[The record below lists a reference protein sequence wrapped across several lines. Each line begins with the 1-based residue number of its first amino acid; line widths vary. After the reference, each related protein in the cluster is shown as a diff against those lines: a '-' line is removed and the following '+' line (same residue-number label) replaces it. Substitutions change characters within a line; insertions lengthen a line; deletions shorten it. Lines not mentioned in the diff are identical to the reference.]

1 MQSRVIWLSSGGG
14 ACGATGAARRVRLL
28 LQQVAARGRP
38 AAGGEGGRVLRYHA
52 RTLHGGAGT
61 AEGDTVT
68 IGDVS
73 YKLKTPRNPELVPV
87 NYTSDT
93 LAQSVIQ
100 HLRWIMQK
108 DLLGQ
113 DVFLIG
119 PPGPLRRSI
128 AMQYLELTK
137 REVEYIALS
146 RDTTETDLKQRREI
160 RAGTAYYIDQCAV
173 RAATEGRILVLEG
186 LEKAER
192 NVLPVLNNL
201 LENREM
207 QLEDGRFLMSAERYD
222 TLLKEHNK
230 AELDAWK
237 IVRVSENF
245 RVIALGLPVP
255 RYLGNPLDPPL
266 RSRFQARDVYYLP
279 FKDHLA
285 LLYFI
290 GSNVSTERISQLLS
304 FATTLCTQESSSLG
318 LPDFPLDSLSSAVQ
332 ILNSFPMMSIQHII
346 KRLYPYDVL
355 LGKEGKTA
363 VEDALKRFELQD
375 SERPSVP
382 MRVVHVKKSEDNK
395 TLQADVTV
403 QIAGKDVTFQ
413 VPVGTKPVDLHAGP
427 EGFIKTSSH
436 EQLLAEMMQSHMVKD
451 ICLIG
456 GKGCGKTV
464 VAKEFASVL
473 GYNTEPVML
482 YQDMTARDL
491 LQQRYTL
498 PNGDTSWRPS
508 PLITAALEGKLVILD
523 GIHRVN
529 PGTLAVLQRLIHDRD
544 ITLYDG
550 TRFLREDRYRTLQ
563 EELQLSDEILQQR
576 SIFPIHPSFRI
587 IALAEPPV
595 IGSTTQQ
602 WLGPELL
609 TLFLFHHMKPL
620 SKSEEIKVIKGMVP
634 NVPSAAVEQLL
645 KLTYKLR
652 ETHDPTAQSLASS
665 LSTRQLLRICRRL
678 SHYPDESLYDA
689 INKACLSR
697 FLPNLA
703 RSALHKH
710 LLDSGIETSAA
721 DTQKMEEKDYSC
733 EVNAGILR
741 IGSVT
746 IPVHN
751 PYEKMKVPD
760 VLFYENTQ
768 HMMVMEYML
777 KDFLLGEHLLLVG
790 NQGVGKNKVV
800 DRFLH
805 LLNRPREYLQLHRD
819 TTVQSLTLQPSV
831 KDGHI
836 VYEDS
841 PLVKAVKMGHI
852 LVIDEA
858 DKAPTN
864 VTCIL
869 KTLVESGEMILS
881 DGRRLI
887 ANPASV
893 NGRENVIVIH
903 PDFRMMVLANRPG
916 FPFLGNDFF
925 GTLGDIFSC
934 HAVDNPKPNSEL
946 AMLRQ
951 YGPEV
956 PEPVLQKLVAAF
968 GELRSLADQGIINY
982 PYSTREVVNI
992 VKHLQKFPTE
1002 GLANVVRNVFDFDS
1016 YNNDMREILIRTL
1029 HKHGIPIGAKSTSI
1043 QLAKELPLP
1052 DPKFMGYWKV
1062 NQLGNARRK
1071 LLCPTETHRID
1082 VKGPMFLHVQAFP
1095 LERHEARS
1103 LSFTEELA
1111 FWSLPLSEVN
1121 LVCDIAVAQE
1131 NEDENCLYV
1140 ATCNPVSLY
1149 FMDTSSKNGHYVD
1162 LYDIF
1167 PRTVSGIWQPFVTL
1181 APLGNPLKG
1190 QVILHEEQS
1199 NVVLLLDTNTGAIRR
1214 LLLSP
1219 DVQEATKRMSWWSSK
1234 EEKSHK
1240 MCKEFSHKN
1249 WLVFY
1254 KEEGNHLIV
1263 LDVLEGHAHTITLP
1277 INLSSVFLVAEDR
1290 WLLVESKTNKKY
1302 LLTKPVH
1309 MESEE
1314 SGVCQLHAL
1323 NEEPVDT
1330 GFGLTTASE
1339 LYMPQAVSSDQL
1351 SSENLS
1357 AAIEQKISSPNR
1369 LLSDKHHYASVV
1381 VGFPDLMSP
1390 NEVYSWKRGSALG
1403 NRQPLPSDPFYYGR
1417 RSKSG
1422 AAKQTNCVT
1431 IAGANQVVRVLA
1443 PGDVPLK
1450 ELYPKDV
1457 TPPQVAGYL
1466 EITDL
1471 TTKKLKYL
1479 AIPRTTSLTPY
1490 TSWLSMI
1497 SETDVLMVSLGKT
1510 GVVTVDMG
1518 GSVRLWETSLESLQR
1533 SLQEWR
1539 NMIGQ
1544 EDGRPV
1550 QITIQRDSGLD
1561 VSSPKHGKMDPDNTP
1576 HVGGNTWA
1584 GGTGGRDTAGLGGKG
1599 GPYRLDAGHKVYQV
1613 SQAEKDAVP
1622 EEVKKAARE
1631 MGEKAFKQRLKEIQM
1646 SEYDASTYEKFS
1658 GAVRR
1663 QVHLLR
1669 IILDNLQA
1677 KGKERQWLRH
1687 QAVGELDDAKI
1698 IDSLTGE
1705 KAIYK
1710 RRGEL
1715 DPQLGSPQQKPK
1727 RLRLVVD
1734 VSGSMYRFNG
1744 VDGRLER
1751 SMEAVCMVMEA
1762 FENYEQKLKYD
1773 ITGHS
1778 GDGFNIALVNSDN
1791 VPKNNKQRLEILKTM
1806 HAHAQFCMSGD
1817 HTLEGTEHA
1826 IQEIAKEEA
1835 DEYFVIVLSDANLE
1849 RYGIPPERFAQAL
1862 TINPQVNAF
1871 TIFIGSLGDQA
1882 GRLQRTLPAGR
1893 SFIAMDTKEIPQI
1906 LQQIFTS
1913 TMLSSA

>member
-1 MQSRVIWLSSGGG
+1 MQSRMLCLGGG
-14 ACGATGAARRVRLL
+14 GGGSAARRVRLL
-28 LQQVAARGRP
+28 LQQVSRGR
-38 AAGGEGGRVLRYHA
+38 AAGAGPPLRA
-52 RTLHGGAGT
+52 LHRAS
-61 AEGDTVT
+61 GDTVT

-73 YKLKTPRNPELVPV
+73 FKLRTPKNPELVPQ
-87 NYTSDT
+87 NYISDS
-93 LAQSVIQ
+93 LGQSVIQ

-160 RAGTAYYIDQCAV
+160 RAGTAFYIDQCAV

-222 TLLKEHNK
+222 RLLQEHTK
-230 AELDAWK
+230 TELDAWK
-237 IVRVSENF
+237 IVRVSEDF

-255 RYLGNPLDPPL
+255 KYSGNPLDPPL

-279 FKDHLA
+279 FRDCLQ
-285 LLYFI
+285 LLYSV
-290 GSNVSTERISQLLS
+290 GSNISADRISQLLS
-304 FATTLCTQESSSLG
+304 FATTLCSQESSTLG
-318 LPDFPLDSLSSAVQ
+318 LPDFPLDSLSAAVR
-332 ILNSFPMMSIQHII
+332 IMDYFPMMSIQHLI
-346 KRLYPYDVL
+346 KWLYPYNVF
-355 LGKEGKTA
+355 LGKEGRTA
-363 VEDALKRFELQD
+363 VEDALKRFELKD
-375 SERPSVP
+375 SGSHLCPSSITKMESVQG
-382 MRVVHVKKSEDNK
+382 SK

-403 QIAGKDVTFQ
+403 QIGEKEVTFQ
-413 VPVGTKPVDLHAGP
+413 VPSGTRPFNLYSGSDT
-427 EGFIKTSSH
+427 FIKTSSH
-436 EQLLAEMMQSHMVKD
+436 KQLLAEMMQSHMVKD
-451 ICLIG
+451 MCLIG
-456 GKGCGKTV
+456 GKGSGKTV
-464 VAKEFASVL
+464 IAKEFADIL
-473 GYNTEPVML
+473 GYNIEPIML

-498 PNGDTSWRPS
+498 PNGDTAWRPS
-508 PLITAALEGKLVILD
+508 PLVTAALEGKLVVLD

-529 PGTLAVLQRLIHDRD
+529 SGSLAVLQRLIHDREL
-544 ITLYDG
+544 TLYDG
-550 TRFLREDRYRTLQ
+550 TRLLREDRYQQLK
-563 EELQLSDEILQQR
+563 EDLHLSDEKLQER
-576 SIFPIHPSFRI
+576 SIFPIHSSFRI

-595 IGSTTQQ
+595 LGSSTQQ

-609 TLFLFHHMKPL
+609 TLFLFHNV
-620 SKSEEIKVIKGMVP
+620 KSLTKEEEFQVIKEMIP
-634 NVPSAAVEQLL
+634 NVPKVAVEQLL
-645 KLTYKLR
+645 SLTHKLR
-652 ETHDPTAQSLASS
+652 KTNDPTAQSLASS

-678 SHYPDESLYDA
+678 SRYPDESLYHA
-689 INKACLSR
+689 VNKACLSR

-703 RSALHKH
+703 RSALHKN
-710 LLDSGIETSAA
+710 LLDSGIETSP
-721 DTQKMEEKDYSC
+721 DDIRKLEEQDYSY
-733 EVNAGILR
+733 EVHNGILK
-741 IGSVT
+741 IGST
-746 IPVHN
+746 SMPIYN
-751 PYEKMKVPD
+751 PNEKMKVPD

-768 HMMVMEYML
+768 HMMVMEDML

-790 NQGVGKNKVV
+790 NQGVGKNKIV

-819 TTVQSLTLQPSV
+819 TTVQSLTQQPSV
-831 KDGHI
+831 KDGLI
-836 VYEDS
+836 IYEDS
-841 PLVKAVKMGHI
+841 PLVKAVKSGHI

-881 DGRRLI
+881 DGRRLV
-887 ANPASV
+887 ANPANV
-893 NGRENVIVIH
+893 DGRENVIVIH
-903 PDFRMMVLANRPG
+903 PDFRMIVLANRPG

-934 HAVDNPKPNSEL
+934 HAVDNPKPQSEL
-946 AMLRQ
+946 SMLKQ
-951 YGPEV
+951 YGPDV
-956 PEPVLQKLVAAF
+956 PEQILQKLVAAF

-1016 YNNDMREILIRTL
+1016 YNSEMRETLINTL
-1029 HKHGIPIGAKSTSI
+1029 HKHGIPIGAKPTNI

-1052 DPKFMGYWKV
+1052 DHKFMGYWRV
-1062 NQLGNARRK
+1062 GQSGNAQQK
-1071 LLCPTETHRID
+1071 LLCPTESQHIN
-1082 VKGPMFLHVQAFP
+1082 VKGPVYLNIQGFP

-1111 FWSLPLSEVN
+1111 FWTLPLNEVN

-1131 NEDENCLYV
+1131 EEADNILYV
-1140 ATCNPVSLY
+1140 ATCNPISLY
-1149 FMDTSSKNGHYVD
+1149 FMNVSSKNGYFVD
-1162 LYDIF
+1162 FYDVF
-1167 PRTVSGIWQPFVTL
+1167 PRTVGSMWQPFVTV

-1190 QVILHEEQS
+1190 QVILHEQQS
-1199 NVVLLLDTNTGAIRR
+1199 NVVLLLDTNNGTIRR
-1214 LLLSP
+1214 LLFSP
-1219 DVQEATKRMSWWSSK
+1219 DAEEAPKRMSWWGNK
-1234 EEKSHK
+1234 EELSSHK
-1240 MCKEFSHKN
+1240 MCREFSHKN

-1254 KEEGNHLIV
+1254 KEGGNHLTV
-1263 LDVLEGHAHTITLP
+1263 LDVLEGQTHTISLP
-1277 INLSSVFLVAEDR
+1277 INLKSVFLVAEDR
-1290 WLLVESKTNKKY
+1290 WLVVESNTNQKF
-1302 LLTKPVH
+1302 LLTKQVH

-1314 SGVCQLHAL
+1314 SGVCQLHVL
-1323 NEEPVDT
+1323 SDEPVDT
-1330 GFGLTTASE
+1330 GFGLTAASE
-1339 LYMPQAVSSDQL
+1339 LCVPHAVSSDQL

-1357 AAIEQKISSPNR
+1357 VAVGQKISSPNR
-1369 LLSDKHHYASVV
+1369 ILSDEHNYATIV

-1390 NEVYSWKRGSALG
+1390 NEVYSWRRNSSLGSRHASS
-1403 NRQPLPSDPFYYGR
+1403 SDPFYYGGLR
-1417 RSKSG
+1417 KTG
-1422 AAKQTNCVT
+1422 APKQVSCL
-1431 IAGANQVVRVLA
+1431 ALLASNQAVRILP

-1450 ELYPKDV
+1450 EIYPKDV
-1457 TPPQVAGYL
+1457 TPPPTAGYM

-1471 TTKKLKYL
+1471 NSKKLKYIP
-1479 AIPRTTSLTPY
+1479 IPRAGSLSLY
-1490 TSWLSMI
+1490 TSWLSKI
-1497 SETDVLMVSLGKT
+1497 SDTDVLLAPLGKV
-1510 GVVTVDMG
+1510 GLVTVDMG
-1518 GSVRLWETSLESLQR
+1518 GSVRLWETGLDSLQR
-1533 SLQEWR
+1533 SLQDWR

-1550 QITIQRDSGLD
+1550 QITIERDSGLD
-1561 VSSPKHGKMDPDNTP
+1561 VSSPKHGKIDLDNMP

-1599 GPYRLDAGHKVYQV
+1599 GPYRLDAGHKVYQI

-1622 EEVKKAARE
+1622 EEVKRAARE
-1631 MGEKAFKQRLKEIQM
+1631 MGEKAFKQRLKEIKM
-1646 SEYDASTYEKFS
+1646 SEYDASTYERFS

-1663 QVHLLR
+1663 QVQSLR

-1677 KGKERQWLRH
+1677 KGKERQWLKH
-1687 QAVGELDDAKI
+1687 QAIGELDDAKI
-1698 IDSLTGE
+1698 IDGLTGE

-1715 DPQLGSPQQKPK
+1715 EPQPGSPQQKPK

-1762 FENYEQKLKYD
+1762 FENYEHKFKYD
-1773 ITGHS
+1773 IVGHS
-1778 GDGFNIALVNSDN
+1778 GDGFNIALVGSDK
-1791 VPKNNKQRLEILKTM
+1791 VPKNNKQRLEILKIM

-1826 IQEIAKEEA
+1826 VREIAKEDA
-1835 DEYFVIVLSDANLE
+1835 DECFVIVLSDANLE
-1849 RYGIPPERFAQAL
+1849 RYGIPPARLAQAL

-1871 TIFIGSLGDQA
+1871 AIFIGSLGDQA
-1882 GRLQRTLPAGR
+1882 DRLQRTLPAGR
-1893 SFIAMDTKEIPQI
+1893 SFIAMDTKQIPQI
-1906 LQQIFTS
+1906 MQQIFTS

>member
-1 MQSRVIWLSSGGG
+1 MQARVVCLGRAGGG
-14 ACGATGAARRVRLL
+14 GGPSAGSSAARRVRLL
-28 LQQVAARGRP
+28 LQQVAGLRG
-38 AAGGEGGRVLRYHA
+38 GLRA
-52 RTLHGGAGT
+52 LHGG
-61 AEGDTVT
+61 EGDTVT

-73 YKLKTPRNPELVPV
+73 YKLRKPKNPELVPV
-87 NYTSDT
+87 NYISDS

-137 REVEYIALS
+137 REVEYMALS

-222 TLLKEHNK
+222 KLLKEHDK
-230 AELDAWK
+230 EALDAWR
-237 IVRVSENF
+237 IVRVSEDF

-279 FKDHLA
+279 FKDHLSQ
-285 LLYFI
+285 LYFI
-290 GSNVSTERISQLLS
+290 GHNVSTERISRLLS
-304 FATTLCTQESSSLG
+304 FAMTLCTQESSSLG
-318 LPDFPLDSLSSAVQ
+318 LPDFPLDSLSPAVQ
-332 ILNSFPMMSIQHII
+332 ILNSFPMMSVQYII
-346 KRLYPYDVL
+346 NWLYPYNVL
-355 LGKEGKTA
+355 LGKEGQTA

-375 SERPSVP
+375 SRKFSVP
-382 MRVVHVKKSEDNK
+382 TNVISVKKKKEEENNK
-395 TLQADVTV
+395 SLQAEVT
-403 QIAGKDVTFQ
+403 ISIGGEAVTFQ
-413 VPVGTKPVDLHAGP
+413 VPAGTQPSIQRPGAK
-427 EGFIKTSSH
+427 GFVRTFSH
-436 EQLLAEMMQSHMVKD
+436 EQLLAQMMQCHLVKD

-456 GKGCGKTV
+456 QKGCGKTV
-464 VAKEFASVL
+464 VAKAFAALL
-473 GYNTEPVML
+473 GYDIEPIML

-508 PLITAALEGKLVILD
+508 PLVTAALQGKLVILD
-523 GIHRVN
+523 GLHRVN
-529 PGTLAVLQRLIHDRD
+529 PGTLAVLQRLIHDRE

-550 TRFLREDRYRTLQ
+550 TRLLREDRYRKLQ
-563 EELQLSDEILQQR
+563 EELQISAEELEQR
-576 SIFPIHPSFRI
+576 AIFPIHPSFRV
-587 IALAEPPV
+587 IALAEPPPV
-595 IGSTTQQ
+595 GSTTQQ
-602 WLGPELL
+602 WLSPELL
-609 TLFLFHHMKPL
+609 TLFLFHYMKPL
-620 SKSEEIKVIKGMVP
+620 SKNEEIKVIKEMAP
-634 NVPSAAVEQLL
+634 NVARASAEKLL
-645 KLTYKLR
+645 KLTHKLR
-652 ETHDPTAQSLASS
+652 ETNDPTAQSLAAS

-678 SHYPDESLYDA
+678 SHYPDESLHHA
-689 INKACLSR
+689 IHKACLSR

-703 RSALHKH
+703 KSALHKN
-710 LLDSGIETSAA
+710 LLDAEIESRPA
-721 DTQKMEEKDYSC
+721 DIQETEGRDYSC
-733 EVNAGILR
+733 EIKSGVLR
-741 IGSVT
+741 IGSVQ
-746 IPVHN
+746 IPVYK
-751 PYEKMKVPD
+751 PYESMKVPD

-768 HMMVMEYML
+768 HMMVMEDML

-790 NQGVGKNKVV
+790 NQGVGKNKIV

-831 KDGHI
+831 KEGLI

-841 PLVKAVKMGHI
+841 PLVKAVKKGHI
-852 LVIDEA
+852 LMIDEA

-881 DGRRLI
+881 DGRRI
-887 ANPASV
+887 VSNPVAAD
-893 NGRENVIVIH
+893 GRKNVIAIH
-903 PDFRMMVLANRPG
+903 PDFRMIVLANRPG

-951 YGPEV
+951 YGPDV
-956 PEPVLQKLVAAF
+956 PDSVLQKLVAAF

-1016 YNNDMREILIRTL
+1016 YNKEMREILIRTL
-1029 HKHGIPIGAKSTSI
+1029 HKHGIPIGAKPDNV
-1043 QLAKELPLP
+1043 QMAKELPLP
-1052 DPKFMGYWKV
+1052 DTKFMGYWKM
-1062 NQLGNARRK
+1062 NHLGKSRRK
-1071 LLCPTETHRID
+1071 LLCPTETHRVD
-1082 VKGPMFLHVQAFP
+1082 VKGPIHLKAQAFP
-1095 LERHEARS
+1095 LERHEARA

-1111 FWSLPLSEVN
+1111 FWTLPLNEVN
-1121 LVCDIAVAQE
+1121 FVCDVVSQE
-1131 NEDENCLYV
+1131 REDGTSLYV

-1149 FMDTSSKNGHYVD
+1149 FMNTSGKTGYCMD
-1162 LYDIF
+1162 LYDLF
-1167 PRTVSGIWQPFVTL
+1167 PRTLRGMWQPFVRL
-1181 APLGNPLKG
+1181 APLGNPLQG
-1190 QVILHEEQS
+1190 QVILHEEQ
-1199 NVVLLLDTNTGAIRR
+1199 NHIILLLDTNTGTVSR
-1214 LLLSP
+1214 LTLLP
-1219 DVQEATKRMSWWSSK
+1219 DIPASRKGTSWWGGRP
-1234 EEKSHK
+1234 EEKASHK
-1240 MCKEFSHKN
+1240 MCKEFAHKN

-1254 KEEGNHLIV
+1254 KEEGNYLTIM
-1263 LDVLEGHAHTITLP
+1263 DVLEGNAHTISLP
-1277 INLSSVFLVAEDR
+1277 ISLKSVFLVAEDR
-1290 WLLVESKTNKKY
+1290 WLLVEAKTNQKY
-1302 LLTKPVH
+1302 LLTKPIHLAV
-1309 MESEE
+1309 EE
-1314 SGVCQLHAL
+1314 TGVCQLHTL
-1323 NEEPVDT
+1323 TEEPGET
-1330 GFGLTTASE
+1330 GFGVTTGVDT
-1339 LYMPQAVSSDQL
+1339 YVPQAISRDPL

-1357 AAIEQKISSPNR
+1357 RAVEQKISAPNR
-1369 LLSDKHHYASVV
+1369 LFSGQEDYATVV

-1390 NEVYSWKRGSALG
+1390 NEVFSCKRGS
-1403 NRQPLPSDPFYYGR
+1403 PLSSRKFSPADPLYYGKS
-1417 RSKSG
+1417 SKG
-1422 AAKQTNCVT
+1422 GTAKHTNCVT
-1431 IAGANQVVRVLA
+1431 LAAANQVVRLLA

-1457 TPPQVAGYL
+1457 TPPQTAGYL

-1471 TTKKLKYL
+1471 TTKKLKYIP
-1479 AIPRTTSLTPY
+1479 IPRTTNLSPY
-1490 TSWLSMI
+1490 TSWLAMI
-1497 SETDVLMVSLGKT
+1497 SDTDALLASLGKN
-1510 GVVTVDMG
+1510 GVATVDMG
-1518 GSVRLWETSLESLQR
+1518 GNVRLWETSLESLEK

-1539 NMIGQ
+1539 TMIGQ

-1550 QITIQRDSGLD
+1550 QITIQRESGLD
-1561 VSSPKHGKMDPDNTP
+1561 VSSPKHGKIDPDNAP

-1599 GPYRLDAGHKVYQV
+1599 GPYRLDAGHQVYQI

-1631 MGEKAFKQRLKEIQM
+1631 MGEKAFKQRLKEIEM
-1646 SEYDASTYEKFS
+1646 SEYDASTYERFS

-1663 QVHLLR
+1663 QVQSLR

-1705 KAIYK
+1705 KSIYK

-1715 DPQLGSPQQKPK
+1715 DPQLGSPQQKCK
-1727 RLRLVVD
+1727 RLSLVVD

-1744 VDGRLER
+1744 VDRRLER

-1762 FENYEQKLKYD
+1762 FENYEQKFKYN
-1773 ITGHS
+1773 ILGHS
-1778 GDGFNIALVNSDN
+1778 GDGFNIALVPNDK
-1791 VPKNNKQRLEILKTM
+1791 VPKDNKQRLEILKVM

-1826 IQEIAKEEA
+1826 VREITKDDA

-1849 RYGIPPERFAQAL
+1849 RYGIPPARFAQAL
-1862 TINPQVNAF
+1862 TIDPKVNAF
-1871 TIFIGSLGDQA
+1871 AIFIGSLGDQA
-1882 GRLQRTLPAGR
+1882 DRLQRTLPAGR

-1913 TMLSSA
+1913 TMLSSS

>member
-1 MQSRVIWLSSGGG
+1 MQSRVLCLGGG
-14 ACGATGAARRVRLL
+14 AGAPAARRVRLL
-28 LQQVAARGRP
+28 LRQVLGGGAAAARSGRLEVR
-38 AAGGEGGRVLRYHA
+38 A
-52 RTLHGGAGT
+52 LHGS
-61 AEGDTVT
+61 GDAVT

-73 YKLKTPRNPELVPV
+73 FKLKTPKNPELVPQ
-87 NYTSDT
+87 NYMTDS
-93 LAQSVIQ
+93 LAQSVVH

-160 RAGTAYYIDQCAV
+160 RDGSAFYLDQCAV

-222 TLLKEHNK
+222 KLLQDHTKS
-230 AELDAWK
+230 ELDSWK
-237 IVRVSENF
+237 IVRVSEDF

-255 RYLGNPLDPPL
+255 KYTGNPLDPPL
-266 RSRFQARDVYYLP
+266 RSRFQARDVYHLP
-279 FKDHLA
+279 FKDHLQ
-285 LLYFI
+285 LLYSI
-290 GSNVSTERISQLLS
+290 GSNISTERISQLLS
-304 FATTLCTQESSSLG
+304 FATTLCSQESSTLG
-318 LPDFPLDSLSSAVQ
+318 LPDFPLDSLSAAVQ
-332 ILNSFPMMSIQHII
+332 ILNSFPMMSVQHVID
-346 KRLYPYDVL
+346 RLYPYNVF
-355 LGKEGKTA
+355 LGKEGRTA
-363 VEDALKRFELQD
+363 VKDALKRFELQD
-375 SERPSVP
+375 SERHLLPRRITKIESVP
-382 MRVVHVKKSEDNK
+382 GNK
-395 TLQADVTV
+395 PFKADVTV
-403 QIAGKDVTFQ
+403 QIGEKEVTFQ
-413 VPVGTKPVDLHAGP
+413 VPAGTGLLKKLPRSDT
-427 EGFIKTSSH
+427 FIRTSSH
-436 EQLLAEMMQSHMVKD
+436 DQLLAEMMQSHMVKD
-451 ICLIG
+451 MCLIG

-464 VAKEFASVL
+464 IAKEFADML
-473 GYNTEPVML
+473 GYSIEPIML

-498 PNGDTSWRPS
+498 PNGDTAWRPS
-508 PLITAALEGKLVILD
+508 QLVTAALEGKLVILD
-523 GIHRVN
+523 GIHRIN
-529 PGTLAVLQRLIHDRD
+529 PGTLAVLQRLIHDREL
-544 ITLYDG
+544 TLYDG
-550 TRFLREDRYRTLQ
+550 TRLLREDRYQNLKEEIQISDEKLQ
-563 EELQLSDEILQQR
+563 ER

-587 IALAEPPV
+587 VVLAEPPV
-595 IGSTTQQ
+595 IGSSTQQ
-602 WLGPELL
+602 WLGPEFL
-609 TLFLFHHMKPL
+609 TLFLFHNVRSL
-620 SKSEEIKVIKGMVP
+620 SKSEEIQVIKEMIPNVP
-634 NVPSAAVEQLL
+634 NVAVEQLL
-645 KLTYKLR
+645 SLTHKLR
-652 ETHDPTAQSLASS
+652 ETNDATAQSLASS

-678 SHYPDESLYDA
+678 SQHPDESLYYA
-689 INKACLSR
+689 VNKACLSR

-703 RSALHKH
+703 RSALHKN
-710 LLDSGIETSAA
+710 LQDSGIDTSPE
-721 DTQKMEEKDYSC
+721 DMKKLEEKDYAC
-733 EVNAGILR
+733 EINDGILK

-746 IPVHN
+746 MPVYN
-751 PYEKMKVPD
+751 SAEKMKVPD
-760 VLFYENTQ
+760 VLFYENAQ
-768 HMMVMEYML
+768 HMMVMEDML

-790 NQGVGKNKVV
+790 NQGVGKNKIV

-831 KDGHI
+831 KDGLI
-836 VYEDS
+836 IYEDS
-841 PLVKAVKMGHI
+841 PLVKAVKLGHI

-869 KTLVESGEMILS
+869 KTLVESGEMVLS
-881 DGRRLI
+881 DGRRI
-887 ANPASV
+887 VANHAHV
-893 NGRENVIVIH
+893 EGRENVIVIH
-903 PDFRMMVLANRPG
+903 PDFRMIVLANRPG

-934 HAVDNPKPNSEL
+934 HAVDNPKPQSEL

-951 YGPEV
+951 YGPDV
-956 PEPVLQKLVAAF
+956 PEPILQKLVAAF
-968 GELRSLADQGIINY
+968 GELRSLADQGVINY

-1002 GLANVVRNVFDFDS
+1002 GLASVVRNVFDFDS
-1016 YNNDMREILIRTL
+1016 YNNEMHEILISTL
-1029 HKHGIPIGAKSTSI
+1029 HKHGIPIGAKPTNV

-1052 DPKFMGYWKV
+1052 DHKFMGYWKIDQTRNV
-1062 NQLGNARRK
+1062 RQK
-1071 LLCPTETHRID
+1071 LLCPTETQKID
-1082 VKGPMFLHVQAFP
+1082 VTGPVYLNIQGFP

-1111 FWSLPLSEVN
+1111 FWTLPLGEVN
-1121 LVCDIAVAQE
+1121 LICDVTVTKEEDAE
-1131 NEDENCLYV
+1131 NILYV
-1140 ATCNPVSLY
+1140 TACNPVSLF
-1149 FMDTSSKNGHYVD
+1149 FMNVSSKSGYFVD
-1162 LYDIF
+1162 LYDLF
-1167 PRTVSGIWQPFVTL
+1167 PRTVGNVWQPFVTV

-1190 QVILHEEQS
+1190 QVVLHEEES
-1199 NVVLLLDTNTGAIRR
+1199 NVVLLLDTNNGALRR
-1214 LLLSP
+1214 LLLLPDTQESP
-1219 DVQEATKRMSWWSSK
+1219 KRTSWWSSK
-1234 EEKSHK
+1234 EEMSSYK
-1240 MCKEFSHKN
+1240 MCREFSHKN

-1254 KEEGNHLIV
+1254 KEAGNRLIV
-1263 LDVLEGHAHTITLP
+1263 LDVLEGQTHTISLP
-1277 INLSSVFLVAEDR
+1277 INLKSVFLVAEDR
-1290 WLLVESKTNKKY
+1290 WLLVENETNQKF
-1302 LLTKPVH
+1302 LLTKCAR
-1309 MESEE
+1309 MEAEDSE
-1314 SGVCQLHAL
+1314 VCQLYAL
-1323 NEEPVDT
+1323 TEEPADM

-1339 LYMPQAVSSDQL
+1339 LCVPHAVSSDQL

-1357 AAIEQKISSPNR
+1357 AAVGQKISSPNR
-1369 LLSDKHHYASVV
+1369 IFSDEHNYATIVI
-1381 VGFPDLMSP
+1381 GFPDLLSP
-1390 NEVYSWKRGSALG
+1390 SEVYSWKRNSSLSRKRAS
-1403 NRQPLPSDPFYYGR
+1403 PSDPFYYGAR
-1417 RSKSG
+1417 RKTG
-1422 AAKQTNCVT
+1422 AAKQTNCAT
-1431 IAGANQVVRVLA
+1431 LLASNQIVRILA

-1450 ELYPKDV
+1450 DIYPKDV
-1457 TPPQVAGYL
+1457 TPPQAAGYL
-1466 EITDL
+1466 EVTDL
-1471 TTKKLKYL
+1471 NSKKIKYI
-1479 AIPRTTSLTPY
+1479 AIPRSQSLSPY
-1490 TSWLSMI
+1490 TSWLSKI
-1497 SETDVLMVSLGKT
+1497 SDADALLAPLGKV
-1510 GVVTVDMG
+1510 GLVTVDMG
-1518 GSVRLWETSLESLQR
+1518 GGVRLWETGLDSLQR
-1533 SLQEWR
+1533 SLQDWR

-1561 VSSPKHGKMDPDNTP
+1561 VSSPKHGKVDPDNMP

-1622 EEVKKAARE
+1622 EEVKRAARE
-1631 MGEKAFKQRLKEIQM
+1631 MGEKAFKQRLKEIRM
-1646 SEYDASTYEKFS
+1646 SEYDASTYERFS

-1663 QVHLLR
+1663 QVQSLR

-1698 IDSLTGE
+1698 IDGLTGE

-1715 DPQLGSPQQKPK
+1715 EPQPGSPQQKPK

-1762 FENYEQKLKYD
+1762 FENYEHKFKYD
-1773 ITGHS
+1773 IVGHS
-1778 GDGFNIALVNSDN
+1778 GDGFNIALVGSDK
-1791 VPKNNKQRLEILKTM
+1791 VPKNNKQRLEILKIM

-1826 IQEIAKEEA
+1826 IREIAREEA

-1849 RYGIPPERFAQAL
+1849 RYGIQPSRFAQVL
-1862 TINPQVNAF
+1862 TTNAQVNAF
-1871 TIFIGSLGDQA
+1871 AIFIGSLGDQA
-1882 GRLQRTLPAGR
+1882 DRLQRTLPAGR